1 MISIIMAVY
10 NGEKYLAEQIDS
22 ILQGSYQ
29 DFMIHIFDDGS
40 TDGSREVI
48 SQYAQKHP
56 QRITPHFNEK
66 NQGVIKNFLGGLQAQ
81 EADYYMFC
89 DQDDVWLPEKLQH
102 TLEHM
107 QRREKLDSKKPI
119 AVFGDAKMVD
129 GELNELHPSF
139 QRQSG
144 YRTDHL
150 DLGHMLMEN
159 KLIGCTVMINHKLK
173 ALLADYP
180 EQMRMHDWWIALVAA
195 AFGEIS
201 YLDEP
206 LLLYRQHGNN
216 VVGGASQ
223 SDYRKDRISKLGKQR
238 EVLYQTCAQAAA
250 FLDVYSDRLGTE
262 QKKIIQAFATL
273 PEVNWFA
280 RRCRLFRYGFWKSG
294 IVRNVGV
301 LLVI

>member
-10 NGEKYLAEQIDS
+10 NGEKYLPEQLDS

-40 TDGSREVI
+40 SDGSREVI
-48 SQYAQKHP
+48 GQYAEKYP

-66 NQGVIKNFLGGLQAQ
+66 NQGVIKNFLGGLKAQ

-102 TLEHM
+102 TLDCM
-107 QRREKLDSKKPI
+107 QQREKLDQSKPI
-119 AVFGDAKMVD
+119 AVFGDARMVD
-129 GELNELHPSF
+129 GNLAQLHPSF

-159 KLIGCTVMINHKLK
+159 KLIGCTMMLNHRLRSLISQ
-173 ALLADYP
+173 AS
-180 EQMRMHDWWIALVAA
+180 ENMRMHDWWIALVAA
-195 AFGEIS
+195 AFGEIY

-206 LLLYRQHGNN
+206 LLLYRQHGGN

-223 SDYRKDRISKLGKQR
+223 KEYRKDRISKLGKQR
-238 EVLYQTCAQAAA
+238 VVLYQTCAQAAA
-250 FLDVYSDRLGTE
+250 FLDVYGDRLGTE
-262 QKKIIQAFATL
+262 QKKIVQAFATL
-273 PEVNWFA
+273 PEANWFV
-280 RRCRLFRYGFWKSG
+280 RRVRLFRYGFWKSG

-301 LLVI
+301 FLVI